1 MIVDIVKRRDLFVC
15 SKDAVPEAAGRF
27 STSIRLFLEWST
39 VKSQRCGPHAV
50 RRAVHEY
57 FPWLQRYS
65 ERLQQS
71 FFSRSIN

>member
-1 MIVDIVKRRDLFVC
+1 MIVDIVKRRCLSVC
-15 SKDAVPEAAGRF
+15 SGDAVPKAARRF
-27 STSIRLFLEWST
+27 STSLRLFSERST

-50 RRAVHEY
+50 RRAVYED

-65 ERLQQS
+65 ERLQQN